1 MCMQDESN
9 SCETLL
15 STQHFTTAI
24 SNNPYLLFH
33 QEFFTPVVKVDVKV
47 QELILE
53 ATRQFTVWI
62 SINFRMLL

>member
-1 MCMQDESN
+1 MCMQEESN
-9 SCETLL
+9 SWETLL
-15 STQHFTTAI
+15 STQHFTTAVPD
-24 SNNPYLLFH
+24 NPYLIFD

-47 QELILE
+47 QELTLE